1 MEKDEED
8 DEEKTAVVGP
18 VGGAAVVAGGL
29 RRGRCRSGSQPVSQG
44 AASSEDSDQAAA
56 DEVAALID
64 AIYVQQWTEDT
75 DAQCQAAKAGWDA
88 LTDVQKALVQGEN
101 ASPDYFG
108 LDTGDPNQDNALN
121 QDDIGDR
128 EILVV
133 SFGHLL

>member
-1 MEKDEED
+1 M
-8 DEEKTAVVGP
+8 P
-18 VGGAAVVAGGL
+18 GGQ
-29 RRGRCRSGSQPVSQG
+29 S
-44 AASSEDSDQAAA
+44 
-56 DEVAALID
+56 
-64 AIYVQQWTEDT
+64 
-75 DAQCQAAKAGWDA
+75 GWDA
-88 LTDVQKALVQGEN
+88 LTDVRKALVQGEN